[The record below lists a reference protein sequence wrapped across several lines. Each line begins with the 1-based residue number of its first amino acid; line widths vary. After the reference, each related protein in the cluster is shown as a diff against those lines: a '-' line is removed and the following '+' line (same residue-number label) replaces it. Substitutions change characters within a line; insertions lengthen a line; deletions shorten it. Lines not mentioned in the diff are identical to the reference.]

1 MASLDYLVRFN
12 LSMEINMTKNNKV
25 KYNCSECSKVYL
37 EHDENYTRE
46 YPVASIE
53 DRDRQWWEHWT
64 KECSMNEE

>member
-1 MASLDYLVRFN
+1 
-12 LSMEINMTKNNKV
+12 MTKNNKV

-64 KECSMNEE
+64 KECSMNEDQ